1 MLRNKCAKLVFRA
14 QWLVTVGGSWEVVGD
29 GSVVQCKT
37 HFVQIF
43 HIFFFMEH
51 IFGDPPLKL
60 VPRFRSVLR
69 RGRSGYEIM
78 SPFSLTHSLS
88 QLFMNTLCFVTIKA
102 ALFLFKTISAIKCC
116 SRWELICFLS
126 RLQLFPKN
134 PALMGKLMWSSK
146 LQSVTLIIF
155 APAVP
160 PLSIRRYQ
168 QRLRLYG

>member
-1 MLRNKCAKLVFRA
+1 MREIRVRSAVVGKWWGTAHLCNARLALSKYSTSFSLWSTFLLIFPLSSYPDLALSYAVGG
-14 QWLVTVGGSWEVVGD
+14 LVT
-29 GSVVQCKT
+29 
-37 HFVQIF
+37 
-43 HIFFFMEH
+43 
-51 IFGDPPLKL
+51 
-60 VPRFRSVLR
+60 RLR
-69 RGRSGYEIM
+69 YVSL
-78 SPFSLTHSLS
+78 LTHSLS

-160 PLSIRRYQ
+160 TL
-168 QRLRLYG
+168 

>member
-1 MLRNKCAKLVFRA
+1 MRKIRVQSPVVSNGQRQLGSGGGQLTCAMQDTLCSNIPHLFLYGA
-14 QWLVTVGGSWEVVGD
+14 
-29 GSVVQCKT
+29 
-37 HFVQIF
+37 H
-43 HIFFFMEH
+43 
-51 IFGDPPLKL
+51 FGDPPLKL

-69 RGRSGYEIM
+69 RGRSGYEIK
-78 SPFSLTHSLS
+78 SSFSLTHSLS

-160 PLSIRRYQ
+160 TL
-168 QRLRLYG
+168 

>member
-1 MLRNKCAKLVFRA
+1 MLRNKCAKFEFTA
-14 QWLVTVGGSWEVVGD
+14 QGLVTVGVFGKWWVTAHL
-29 GSVVQCKT
+29 CNARRKT
-37 HFVQIF
+37 RFVQIF

-51 IFGDPPLKL
+51 IFVDPPLKL
-60 VPRFRSVLR
+60 IPRSHSVLR
-69 RGRSGYEIM
+69 RWRSGYEIS

-88 QLFMNTLCFVTIKA
+88 QLFMNTFCFVTIKA
-102 ALFLFKTISAIKCC
+102 ALFLFKTISTIKCC

-134 PALMGKLMWSSK
+134 PALMGKLVWSSK

-160 PLSIRRYQ
+160 TL
-168 QRLRLYG
+168 